1 MGAVRAEALA
11 SGEAGLVGAELFQP
25 DAQTRRGCSSW
36 KEGEGRTTGPWG
48 WGPPVRVGALG
59 VPSAGEGA
67 SDLRAS
73 HTLLFAP

>member
-11 SGEAGLVGAELFQP
+11 SGEAGSAGAELFLP

-36 KEGEGRTTGPWG
+36 KEGEGRTMGLWG
-48 WGPPVRVGALG
+48 WGPPVQLGTLG
-59 VPSAGEGA
+59 VPSAGERV